1 MVIWIK
7 FAHFRPFSSLITKI
21 SMFTLAMSCFYHF
34 PFTLLHGPNISVSY
48 AILSFIAPD
57 FTSITCYIH
66 IWALFLHWLCLF
78 ILSGIISPLFSS
90 SILGTYKPGSSSFS
104 VPSFAFLYCLWNS
117 QGKNT
122 EVVCHSLIQ
131 WTTFF
136 QNSLPWHVHLG

>member
-7 FAHFRPFSSLITKI
+7 FAYFRLFSSLITKI
-21 SMFTLAMSCFYHF
+21 SMFTVAMSCFYHF
-34 PFTLLHGPNISVSY
+34 PFTLLHGPNITGSN
-48 AILSFIAPD
+48 AMLFFIALD
-57 FTSITCYIH
+57 FTSITSRLH
-66 IWALFLHWLCLF
+66 NWVLFLRWLLLL
-78 ILSGIISPLFSS
+78 ILSVISPLFSN

-104 VPSFAFLYCLWNS
+104 VLSFAFLYCLWNS

-122 EVVCHSLIQ
+122 EVVCHSLLQ